1 MGSCQIIFNINLIDD
16 KTALGA
22 NNQSFQGNYNA
33 QINTI
38 TLNLANISNLNDFT
52 NTLGHELSHAI
63 MANQNKFIPQDIKQ
77 NDYANLKGRI
87 FTDYLNKALDLE
99 GYDIDLSKSNVNLDF
114 SNPSNINAL
123 INNQIYFNSM
133 DKTQSDNADINN
145 LNPENKNGIAKI
157 PEIMSKSAMDDYNP
171 TNRIVYVDH
180 GGLDDKGAY
189 IISYADKNAKDTAK
203 SLQKEFSD
211 LDKYKNNPT
220 MPIELSVCNIGGS
233 YIQKELSLLEPNREI
248 IAYEGYYA
256 TQLVYTMPYL
266 NPGSGKI
273 IYKNGKVI
281 YRDKDTSFVDKLLNK
296 KLER

>member
-1 MGSCQIIFNINLIDD
+1 MQIRFIND

-22 NNQSFQGNYNA
+22 NNQPFQGNYNA

-52 NTLGHELSHAI
+52 NTLGHEFTHAI

-87 FTDYLNKALDLE
+87 FTDYLNKALDLQ

-157 PEIMSKSAMDDYNP
+157 REMMSKSAMDDYNP

-180 GGLDDKGAY
+180 GGVDDKGAY
-189 IISYADKNAKDTAK
+189 IVSYVDKNAKDTAK
-203 SLQKEFSD
+203 SLQEKFSE

-220 MPIELSVCNIGGS
+220 MPIELSVCNIGGTD
-233 YIQKELSLLEPNREI
+233 IQKELSLLEPNREI
-248 IAYEGYYA
+248 IAYEGFYA

-266 NPGSGKI
+266 NPGSGKV

-281 YRDKDTSFVDKLLNK
+281 YRDKDTNFVNRIFNQKIK
-296 KLER
+296 R